1 MQASRPA
8 WLGVA
13 AAMLLGAL
21 WTLTPI
27 AAPLD
32 GRAWDASFRLLDRLR
47 PTPPA
52 TGIAVVG
59 LDEATLAA
67 VPEPLALIHPHLG
80 AVLEA
85 LAQGGAR
92 AVALDLVLPD
102 RSFDSVAP
110 GADLALMR
118 GLLAMRQAGVLVLAR
133 TVDDSGL
140 ERTIHAPLLAAAGPG
155 GSGFALLPAD
165 RDGAVRRIDERLG
178 AGGAQ
183 VVTMVGELA
192 RRLGF
197 RVEPGLIDYGRP
209 IGVEPVSMLAVM
221 TWARAGDTAA
231 LRRAF
236 AGKVVFVGALLPFVD
251 RHRVPVA
258 LGASGYLPAS
268 MPGVFLQAQAF
279 RTLATTGAL
288 PVRTAPAALLAAVL
302 CGLAW
307 RFALRWRPA
316 LAVVGGG
323 LVVLAVVAPVALAA
337 GVAVPIAGA
346 AIAVVATAAL
356 RYGLELRDDI
366 AARQRLRRL
375 FAGYVSPDVMTE
387 LEAGRLDGMTS
398 QRRFVCVMF
407 IDVRGFTTRVES
419 DAPERVT
426 AMLNTL
432 FETATEV
439 VHAHG
444 GTVKEFMGDGVMAFF
459 GAPRPL
465 PNPGQAGFDAARAML
480 AALSRINDALKV
492 RGEAPL
498 AIGIGLASGE
508 AVVGHIGSTTRHTYG
523 AVGDCVNLA
532 SRLEGLTKTL
542 GCPLLMSASVHESIA
557 DGAAAESLGEHAI
570 KGHTSVEVY
579 GWRGAAP
586 VARPPA

>member
-1 MQASRPA
+1 MPPLPVTRGA

-13 AAMLLGAL
+13 VAMLLGAL
-21 WTLTPI
+21 WSLAGLAT
-27 AAPLD
+27 PLD
-32 GRAWDASFRLLDRLR
+32 GRAWDASFALLNRLR
-47 PTPPA
+47 PAPA
-52 TGIAVVG
+52 AADIVIVG

-102 RSFDSVAP
+102 RSFEEIAP
-110 GADLALMR
+110 GADLALLR
-118 GLLAMRQAGVLVLAR
+118 GLLAMRSAGVLVLAR
-133 TVDDSGL
+133 TVDDGGR
-140 ERTIHAPLLAAAGPG
+140 ERAIHAPFLAAAGPD
-155 GSGFALLPAD
+155 GSGFALLKAD
-165 RDGAVRRIDERLG
+165 RDGVVRRIDEHLG
-178 AGGAQ
+178 ADGAA
-183 VVTMVGELA
+183 VATMTGELA
-192 RRLGF
+192 RRLGHA
-197 RVEPGLIDYGRP
+197 VSAGLIDYARP
-209 IGVEPVSMLAVM
+209 IGVEPVSMLEVM
-221 TWARAGDTAA
+221 NRAKAGDVTA

-236 AGKVVFVGALLPFVD
+236 AGKVVFVGALLPFTD

-258 LGASGYLPAS
+258 LGTSGYAPAA
-268 MPGVFLQAQAF
+268 MPGVLVQAQAY
-279 RTLATTGAL
+279 RTLAEGGAL
-288 PVRTAPAALLAAVL
+288 PVRQAPAALLAAL
-302 CGLAW
+302 LSGLAW
-307 RFALRWRPA
+307 YFAVRWRPA

-323 LVVLAVVAPVALAA
+323 LAVLALIAPAA
-337 GVAVPIAGA
+337 IASGFAVPVAGA
-346 AIAVVATAAL
+346 ATALLASAAL
-356 RYGLELRDDI
+356 RFGLELRAD
-366 AARQRLRRL
+366 AEARLRLRRL
-375 FAGYVSPDVMTE
+375 FGGYVSPDVMAE

-426 AMLNTL
+426 ALLNTL

-439 VHAHG
+439 VHRHG

-459 GAPRPL
+459 GAPRTL

-480 AALSRINDALKV
+480 AELSRINDALTA
-492 RGEAPL
+492 RDEAPL

-508 AVVGHIGSTTRHTYG
+508 AVVGHIGSATRHAYG

-542 GCPLLMSASVHESIA
+542 GRPILMSASVHAAIA
-557 DGAAAESLGEHAI
+557 EGGAAEALGEHAI
-570 KGHTSVEVY
+570 KGHSAVVVY
-579 GWRGAAP
+579 GWR
-586 VARPPA
+586 